1 MLLKH
6 IIYLCVIHSLLL
18 AQNTVYTFEDSDLT
32 DWKQSGQW
40 EIQTDGNS
48 TYLSL
53 TERSADAFNLVY
65 TNKVAFLNG
74 TITLRFRANHGV
86 IDQGGGI
93 AWRVQDADNYYIAR
107 FNPLEDNFRFYI
119 VRDGIRTEISSG
131 EIKLEKGWHTMKIT
145 QQGTLFRGFID
156 GKELLY
162 AKDDRLRKKGG
173 VGIWTKA
180 DAMTSFDD
188 LTITKENIK

>member
-6 IIYLCVIHSLLL
+6 FIYLCVINSLLL

-53 TERSADAFNLVY
+53 TKRSDDAFNLVY
-65 TNKVAFLNG
+65 TNKVEFQDG
-74 TITLRFRANHGV
+74 TISLRFRADKGI

-93 AWRVQDADNYYIAR
+93 AWRVQDANNYYVAR

-119 VRDGIRTEISSG
+119 VRDGVRTEISSSD
-131 EIKLEKGWHTMKIT
+131 IKLEKGWHTMKII
-145 QQGTLFRGFID
+145 QQGPLFRGFID
-156 GKELLY
+156 GKELLQ
-162 AKDDRLRKKGG
+162 AKDDRLKKKGG
-173 VGIWTKA
+173 IGIWTKA
-180 DAMTSFDD
+180 DALTSFDD
-188 LTITKENIK
+188 LTITTEDIK

>member
-6 IIYLCVIHSLLL
+6 FIYLCVINSLLL

-40 EIQTDGNS
+40 EIQTDGNL

-53 TERSADAFNLVY
+53 TKRSDDAFNLVY
-65 TNKVAFLNG
+65 TNKVEFQDG
-74 TITLRFRANHGV
+74 TISLRFRADKGI

-93 AWRVQDADNYYIAR
+93 AWRVQDANNYYVAR

-119 VRDGIRTEISSG
+119 VRDGVRTEISSSD
-131 EIKLEKGWHTMKIT
+131 IKLEKGWHTMKII
-145 QQGTLFRGFID
+145 QQGPLFRGFIN
-156 GKELLY
+156 GKELLQ
-162 AKDDRLRKKGG
+162 AKDDRLKKKGG
-173 VGIWTKA
+173 IGIWTKA